1 MGGTV
6 TAGNLF
12 AGLPAQPVAEEEFTA
27 LLARPGLTI
36 QRIVS
41 TGQASPAG
49 FWYDQADGEW
59 VLLLQGAARLRFADE
74 ATDRI
79 LGPGDWLD
87 IAPRRQHRVAWTA
100 PDRVT
105 VWLAVHYAGPTSPQ
119 DPTSGTG

>member
-36 QRIVS
+36 QRIIS

-59 VLLLQGAARLRFADE
+59 VLLIQGQARLRFADE
-74 ATDRI
+74 VTDRI
-79 LGPGDWLD
+79 LAPGDWLD
-87 IAPRRQHRVAWTA
+87 IAPRRQHRVEWTA
-100 PDRVT
+100 PDQVT
-105 VWLAVHYAGPTSPQ
+105 VWLAVHYAAPANPA